1 MTVGAPGKD
10 NFNLAA
16 GGLALLHFV
25 LGLIVFE
32 PTLFPGG
39 DNAAYLILGEAL
51 RTGEGYRDLYLPG
64 TPLHA
69 KYPPLL
75 PSLLALSGW
84 VGGVAVAKVLMLAC
98 TTGVVWVTAHFGRR
112 WAGRGPALAAAG
124 VLAVNPTLLEYGHYI
139 LSEAPFTLFVVTALW
154 LALREDTKG
163 AVFALVAAA
172 AAFMTR
178 TAGVALLFALPLA
191 WLLEGRR
198 VRALGAAGTAVA
210 VIGGWVLYQ
219 RWAAPG
225 RGGYLTELLLANPY
239 DAGAESVELGGLV
252 VRAAENAWL
261 YAESVLPQTLAGPG
275 SLGGA
280 GVVSAALG
288 IAVAAAALAGWAL
301 RAREGVRSVEV
312 FALLYTG
319 IILTWPSAWTDR
331 RFLLPLLPAL
341 LVFAFMAVWRYA
353 SRRSRAWI
361 AWAAPFVVAAFGIA
375 WVAETAPDRIACA
388 ASYRAGRPCDRP
400 PEASLYAAARW
411 ARDNTPP
418 DAIIANRKPRLFY
431 WYARR
436 RGDGYVFSSDP
447 ATVMRGL
454 EEMGAD
460 YVVVDRISGTTD
472 RYLVPA
478 IQAYQARFEL
488 VYEDGEPP
496 SYIFRLLPAAASA
509 D

>member
-1 MTVGAPGKD
+1 MTVGIPEKD
-10 NFNLAA
+10 NFNLAVL
-16 GGLALLHFV
+16 GLALLHFV

-64 TPLHA
+64 APLHA

-75 PSLLALSGW
+75 PSLLALLGW
-84 VGGVAVAKVLMLAC
+84 GGGVMVPKVLMLVC

-139 LSEAPFTLFVVTALW
+139 LSEAPFTLFVMTALW

-163 AVFALVAAA
+163 VVLALMAAA

-178 TAGVALLFALPLA
+178 TAGVALLFAMPLA
-191 WLLEGRR
+191 WVLAGRR
-198 VRALGAAGTAVA
+198 SHALGSAGAAIAA
-210 VIGGWVLYQ
+210 IGGWALYQ

-225 RGGYLTELLLANPY
+225 RDGYLTELLLANPY
-239 DAGAESVELGGLV
+239 DAGTGSVELGGLL
-252 VRAAENAWL
+252 VRAAENSWR
-261 YAESVLPQTLAGPG
+261 YVESVLPQTLAGPG

-280 GVVSAALG
+280 GGVSVALG
-288 IAVAAAALAGWAL
+288 LAVGAAALAGWAL
-301 RAREGVRSVEV
+301 RAREGLRPVEV
-312 FALLYTG
+312 FAVLYAG

-331 RFLLPLLPAL
+331 RFLLPLLPVL
-341 LVFAFMAVWRYA
+341 LVFAFVAVWRLA
-353 SRRSRAWI
+353 SRSRAWI
-361 AWAAPFVVAAFGIA
+361 GWAVPVVVAVFGVG
-375 WVAETAPDRIACA
+375 WVAEAAPDRIACA

-400 PEASLYAAARW
+400 AEASLYAAARW
-411 ARDNTPP
+411 AQEHTPP
-418 DAIIANRKPRLFY
+418 DAVIANRKPRLFY
-431 WYARR
+431 WHARR
-436 RGDGYVFSSDP
+436 PGDVYAFSSDP

-460 YVVVDRISGTTD
+460 YVVVDQISGTTA

-478 IQAYQARFEL
+478 MQAYQTRFEL
-488 VYEDGEPP
+488 VYGDGEPP
-496 SYIFRLLPAAASA
+496 SYIFRLLSESAST

>member
-1 MTVGAPGKD
+1 MTVSTPRKD
-10 NFNLAA
+10 NFNLVAS
-16 GGLALLHFV
+16 GLALLHFL

-51 RTGEGYRDLYLPG
+51 RTGEGYRDLFLPG

-75 PSLLALSGW
+75 PSLLALSGL
-84 VGGVAVAKVLMLAC
+84 VGGVMVAKVLMLLC
-98 TTGVVWVTAHFGRR
+98 TTWVVWVTAHFGRR
-112 WAGRGPALAAAG
+112 WAGHGPALAAAG

-154 LALREDTKG
+154 LAPREDMKG
-163 AVFALVAAA
+163 FVFALVAAA

-191 WLLEGRR
+191 LVLSGRR
-198 VRALGAAGTAVA
+198 ARALGSAGAAVA
-210 VIGGWVLYQ
+210 VVGGWVLYQ
-219 RWAAPG
+219 RWAVPG

-239 DAGAESVELGGLV
+239 DAGAGSVALGGLV
-252 VRAAENAWL
+252 ARAAENSWR
-261 YAESVLPQTLAGPG
+261 YVDSVLPQTLAGAG

-280 GVVSAALG
+280 GGVSVALG
-288 IAVAAAALAGWAL
+288 VAVAVAALAGWTL
-301 RAREGVRSVEV
+301 RMRGGVGPVEA
-312 FALLYTG
+312 FAFLYTG
-319 IILTWPSAWTDR
+319 IILTWPPAWTDR
-331 RFLLPLLPAL
+331 RFLLPLLPVL
-341 LVFAFMAVWRYA
+341 LVFAFMAVWRLA
-353 SRRSRAWI
+353 TRSRAWI
-361 AWAAPFVVAAFGIA
+361 GWAAPLAVASFGVA
-375 WVAETAPDRIACA
+375 WVAGAAPDRLACA
-388 ASYRAGRPCDRP
+388 AAYRVGRPCDRP
-400 PEASLYAAARW
+400 AEESLYAAARW
-411 ARDNTPP
+411 ARANTPA

-431 WYARR
+431 WHARR
-436 RGDGYVFSSDP
+436 RGDVYEFSSDP

-460 YVVVDRISGTTD
+460 YVVADQISGTTG

-478 IQAYQARFEL
+478 IQAYQTRFEL
-488 VYEDGEPP
+488 VYADGEPP
-496 SYIFRLLPAAASA
+496 SYIFRLLPAPASA